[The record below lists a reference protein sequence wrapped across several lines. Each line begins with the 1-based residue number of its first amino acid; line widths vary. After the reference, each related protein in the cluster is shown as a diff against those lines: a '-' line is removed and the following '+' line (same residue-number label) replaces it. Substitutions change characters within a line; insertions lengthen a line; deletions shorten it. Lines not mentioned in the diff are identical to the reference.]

1 MSPFSQGRYD
11 LHMSWVEHAIWWH
24 IYPLGLCGAPIR
36 EPDTA
41 PGPRLR
47 RLLGWLDYAVELGC
61 SGLLLGPIFASQ
73 SHGYDSL
80 DLFRIDPR
88 LGDEADFAE
97 LVSQCRERGLRI
109 LLDGVFSHVGSEHP
123 DVRHALTQGPGSPAG
138 KLFDIDWQHPGGP
151 RPQVFEGHSS
161 LVRLNH
167 SSQEAVDLVV
177 RVMDHWLDRGIDGWR
192 LDAAYSVP
200 PGFWSRVVERVR
212 PRHPDAWLL
221 GEVLHGDY
229 CAFVAESGIDSVTQ
243 YELWKAIWSSIND
256 RNLFELDHALG
267 RHNQFLGSF
276 IPNTFV
282 GNHDVT
288 RIASRVGT
296 DGAVTAL
303 AVLMTVAGIPSIY
316 YGDEQA
322 FTGVK
327 EERIGGDDAIRPAL
341 PDSPAELAPWG
352 RPVLRAHQELIGLRR
367 RHPWLVNARTETLH
381 LENQRIVYRSS
392 AADGSTS
399 LDVEIDLSRSPNAT
413 IRDATGRELW
423 HQ

>member
-1 MSPFSQGRYD
+1 
-11 LHMSWVEHAIWWH
+11 MSWVEHAIWWH

-167 SSQEAVDLVV
+167 SSQGAGDLVA
-177 RVMDHWLDRGIDGWR
+177 RVMAHWLDRGIDGWR

-288 RIASRVGT
+288 RIASRVGL
-296 DGAVTAL
+296 DGTVTAL

-322 FTGVK
+322 FVGVK
-327 EERIGGDDAIRPAL
+327 EERLGGDDEIRPAL
-341 PDSPAELAPWG
+341 PESPAALAPWG

-367 RHPWLVNARTETLH
+367 RHPWLVKASTETLH

-399 LDVEIDLSRSPNAT
+399 LDVEINLSHSPRAA

>member
-1 MSPFSQGRYD
+1 M
-11 LHMSWVEHAIWWH
+11 
-24 IYPLGLCGAPIR
+24 
-36 EPDTA
+36 
-41 PGPRLR
+41 
-47 RLLGWLDYAVELGC
+47 
-61 SGLLLGPIFASQ
+61 
-73 SHGYDSL
+73 
-80 DLFRIDPR
+80 
-88 LGDEADFAE
+88 
-97 LVSQCRERGLRI
+97 
-109 LLDGVFSHVGSEHP
+109 
-123 DVRHALTQGPGSPAG
+123 
-138 KLFDIDWQHPGGP
+138 
-151 RPQVFEGHSS
+151 
-161 LVRLNH
+161 
-167 SSQEAVDLVV
+167 DLVV

-288 RIASRVGT
+288 RIASRVGL
-296 DGAVTAL
+296 DGTVTAL

-322 FTGVK
+322 FVGVK
-327 EERIGGDDAIRPAL
+327 EERLGGDDEIRPAL
-341 PDSPAELAPWG
+341 PESPAALAPWG

-367 RHPWLVNARTETLH
+367 RHPWLVKASTETLH

-399 LDVEIDLSRSPNAT
+399 LDVEINLSHSPRTA

>member
-1 MSPFSQGRYD
+1 M
-11 LHMSWVEHAIWWH
+11 
-24 IYPLGLCGAPIR
+24 
-36 EPDTA
+36 
-41 PGPRLR
+41 
-47 RLLGWLDYAVELGC
+47 
-61 SGLLLGPIFASQ
+61 
-73 SHGYDSL
+73 
-80 DLFRIDPR
+80 
-88 LGDEADFAE
+88 
-97 LVSQCRERGLRI
+97 
-109 LLDGVFSHVGSEHP
+109 
-123 DVRHALTQGPGSPAG
+123 
-138 KLFDIDWQHPGGP
+138 
-151 RPQVFEGHSS
+151 
-161 LVRLNH
+161 
-167 SSQEAVDLVV
+167 
-177 RVMDHWLDRGIDGWR
+177 
-192 LDAAYSVP
+192 
-200 PGFWSRVVERVR
+200 R
-212 PRHPDAWLL
+212 PRHPNAWLL

-296 DGAVTAL
+296 DGTVTAL

-322 FTGVK
+322 FVGIK
-327 EERIGGDDAIRPAL
+327 EDRLGGDDAIRPAL

-352 RPVLRAHQELIGLRR
+352 HPVLRAHQELIGLRR

-399 LDVEIDLSRSPNAT
+399 LDVEIDLSCSPNAA